1 MTGYIMDVKNVTVSF
16 DGFKVLNDLNFSIN
30 HGELRF
36 LIGPNGAGKSTLLDI
51 MTGKTRPD
59 KGKVTFDDRLNVAR
73 VTEHQLVREGIG
85 RKFQTPTVFGSLS
98 VYDNLEA
105 AIGFKTSVYRLGT
118 SLSPEQRDHIDETL
132 EIINLKDRSDVL
144 AGTLSHGQKQ
154 WLEIGMLL
162 VQEPKL
168 VLLDEPVAGMTRRER
183 DHTGELLHRIMPGRS
198 ILVVEH
204 DMVFVRQFAS
214 CVTVLHMGQVLCE
227 GPVEQ
232 VQNDPQVIEVYIGRS
247 KAQSRL
253 ATQEQ
258 IPMLSVNGLQVFYGQ
273 SLILNDVSIEVA
285 SGEVVCL
292 MGRNGVG
299 KTTLIKSI
307 MGLLKV
313 KQGKIVYDGKDITN
327 VQAHKRAIS
336 GIGYVPQ
343 GRGIF
348 PYLTVYE
355 NLLMGLEALDGKQ
368 RRHSQPA
375 IDEVYTIFPV
385 LKQMGEP
392 CRRDVERRTAAAVG
406 DWARAGARPS
416 AFAARRADR
425 RHSTEYRRRYRER
438 DPLSART

>member
-51 MTGKTRPD
+51 MTGKTRPN
-59 KGKVTFDDRLNVAR
+59 KGKVMFNDRVNVAR

-118 SLSPEQRDHIDETL
+118 PLSPEQCDRIDETL

-168 VLLDEPVAGMTRRER
+168 MLLDEPVAGMTRKER

-247 KAQSRL
+247 KA
-253 ATQEQ
+253 
-258 IPMLSVNGLQVFYGQ
+258 
-273 SLILNDVSIEVA
+273 
-285 SGEVVCL
+285 
-292 MGRNGVG
+292 
-299 KTTLIKSI
+299 K
-307 MGLLKV
+307 
-313 KQGKIVYDGKDITN
+313 
-327 VQAHKRAIS
+327 
-336 GIGYVPQ
+336 
-343 GRGIF
+343 
-348 PYLTVYE
+348 
-355 NLLMGLEALDGKQ
+355 
-368 RRHSQPA
+368 
-375 IDEVYTIFPV
+375 
-385 LKQMGEP
+385 
-392 CRRDVERRTAAAVG
+392 AA
-406 DWARAGARPS
+406 
-416 AFAARRADR
+416 
-425 RHSTEYRRRYRER
+425 
-438 DPLSART
+438 